1 MLDHKHIRSNA
12 RAIVWENI
20 SHNCHLMVYSYL
32 NVPLSANM
40 ERIKDNIWP
49 QFRAKDV
56 YAKDVYDKV
65 VFTNISP
72 SNLEAAFENI

>member
-12 RAIVWENI
+12 RAIVWENT
-20 SHNCHLMVYSYL
+20 SHNCYLMVYSYL

-40 ERIKDNIWP
+40 ERIKYNIWP
-49 QFRAKDV
+49 QFHVKDV
-56 YAKDVYDKV
+56 YGKV